1 MITQFSNS
9 LASSSLASPV
19 ADSLTATPSSPA
31 PRQYI
36 PAINSELIAPGSMRS
51 LRNDAVLKIAVLDT
65 SVTSMNLGDQIIMDA
80 TRGILNELF
89 PNAFYVNLPTHEFFM
104 WESYRVLKD
113 CDYVFVGGS
122 NLLKSK
128 MAWNNQWKI
137 SPLDFLLR
145 KNCILVGCGWWHYQN
160 TPDWYSRLMLKRIL
174 SPQYL
179 HSLRDDYSRQQLVA
193 AGVYNARNTSCVT
206 MWKLDEAHCANV
218 PTERAPRVMTT
229 VTGYNANPTVD
240 RAVIDLL
247 LKHYQEVV
255 LWVQQPEDF
264 AYAAALG
271 DGRIKL
277 IPPNLASYTQ
287 YLQQNHVDYIGSRLH
302 GGIRALQ
309 TGKRSLILAV
319 DNRAVEI
326 SKDTGLPVV
335 KRDNIAAIER
345 WITTPAPTR
354 LKLPT
359 AAINEWMGQFKTQPI
374 NEALV
379 AP

>member
-1 MITQFSNS
+1 
-9 LASSSLASPV
+9 
-19 ADSLTATPSSPA
+19 
-31 PRQYI
+31 
-36 PAINSELIAPGSMRS
+36 
-51 LRNDAVLKIAVLDT
+51 
-65 SVTSMNLGDQIIMDA
+65 
-80 TRGILNELF
+80 
-89 PNAFYVNLPTHEFFM
+89 
-104 WESYRVLKD
+104 
-113 CDYVFVGGS
+113 
-122 NLLKSK
+122 
-128 MAWNNQWKI
+128 
-137 SPLDFLLR
+137 
-145 KNCILVGCGWWHYQN
+145 
-160 TPDWYSRLMLKRIL
+160 
-174 SPQYL
+174 
-179 HSLRDDYSRQQLVA
+179 
-193 AGVYNARNTSCVT
+193 
-206 MWKLDEAHCANV
+206 
-218 PTERAPRVMTT
+218 
-229 VTGYNANPTVD
+229 
-240 RAVIDLL
+240 
-247 LKHYQEVV
+247 
-255 LWVQQPEDF
+255 VQQPEDF

-335 KRDNIAAIER
+335 KRDNVAAIER

-359 AAINEWMGQFKTQPI
+359 AAINEWMGQFKTPPI